1 MHGVASVVAMT
12 VGRLHV
18 AVRAHD
24 PLSRAG
30 LAALLRGA
38 AHIGVLADERQARPH
53 VLVVAAAALNAE
65 LAGTL
70 SRAARELGAPVV
82 LIADDLSADDLLT
95 VVRYRV
101 MAVVPRRLV
110 TADVLVRCVTA
121 VAGGGGIMPPDLVG
135 GLLQHVERLQRDLRE
150 SAPAA
155 AGGLTEREIE
165 ILRLMAEGLDTTE
178 IAQELSY
185 STRTVKNIM
194 YGITHRLNLRNRP
207 HAVAYAVRAGLI

>member
-1 MHGVASVVAMT
+1 MT

-18 AVRAHD
+18 AVRAQD

-30 LAALLRGA
+30 LSALLRGA
-38 AHIGVLADERQARPH
+38 GHLSVLADERQARPD
-53 VLVVAAAALNAE
+53 VLVVAAAAMNAE

-70 SRAARELGAPVV
+70 SRAAREFGSPVV
-82 LIADDLSADDLLT
+82 LIADELSADDLLA

-110 TADVLVRCVTA
+110 TPDVLIRCVTA
-121 VAGGGGIMPPDLVG
+121 VAGGGGIMPPELVG

-150 SAPAA
+150 TAPAA
-155 AGGLTEREIE
+155 AGGLTDREIE

-178 IAQELSY
+178 IALQLSY